1 MRYLRHP
8 FLEVS
13 ALCSFFCLTAACQ
26 NGRSQS
32 GSAVSNEV
40 VQGFQNLENTWSQAV
55 DHRDQYALELVLAP
69 DFLNVGT
76 DGEITTR
83 NLQIARLLQKHDTL
97 PSLRRR
103 VVDVRDYGDIT
114 IVVGTFIE
122 ESRDGKQILDHAG
135 VFTHVYQQVHGKW
148 RCVSAHWTALQAAPE
163 TRNRRSK
170 KQDDIQPFDLRMPQA
185 ESGSPPVPQLK
196 WRCSSPT
203 PLMTGSLRN
212 SGGSDG
218 TRTRGLLRD
227 R

>member
-1 MRYLRHP
+1 MMRYLRHP

-40 VQGFQNLENTWSQAV
+40 VQRFQNLENTWSQAV

-122 ESRDGKQILDHAG
+122 GSRTDKQAAEHDG
-135 VFTHVYQQVHGKW
+135 VFTHVYQQVRGKW
-148 RCVSAHWTALQAAPE
+148 RCVSAHWTALQPAPA

-170 KQDDIQPFDLRMPQA
+170 KEDDIQPFDLRTPQA
-185 ESGSPPVPQLK
+185 DNGSPPVPQLK
-196 WRCSSPT
+196 
-203 PLMTGSLRN
+203 
-212 SGGSDG
+212 
-218 TRTRGLLRD
+218 
-227 R
+227 

>member
-69 DFLNVGT
+69 DFLNVGI
-76 DGEITTR
+76 DGRIASRDLEIA
-83 NLQIARLLQKHDTL
+83 QLLHNHESL
-97 PSLRRR
+97 PSLRQR
-103 VVDVRDYGDIT
+103 VVNVRDYGDIT

-122 ESRDGKQILDHAG
+122 GSRPDKQAAEHEG
-135 VFTHVYQQVHGKW
+135 VFTHVYQQVRGKW
-148 RCVSAHWTALQAAPE
+148 QCISAHWTALQPAAE

-170 KQDDIQPFDLRMPQA
+170 KQDDMRVFLP
-185 ESGSPPVPQLK
+185 
-196 WRCSSPT
+196 
-203 PLMTGSLRN
+203 
-212 SGGSDG
+212 
-218 TRTRGLLRD
+218 
-227 R
+227 